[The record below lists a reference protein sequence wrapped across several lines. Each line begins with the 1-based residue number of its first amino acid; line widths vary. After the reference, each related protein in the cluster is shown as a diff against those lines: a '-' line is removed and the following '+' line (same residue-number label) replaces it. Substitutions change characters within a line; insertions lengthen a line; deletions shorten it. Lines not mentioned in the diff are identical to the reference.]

1 MRPRLAL
8 AGLATALALGGGL
21 AAAGSAQA
29 VGCSAFKA
37 AVESASNGDVITLD
51 AGLTCNDTYTLPA
64 DKTPLAV
71 TIRGAG
77 AGATLNGSG
86 KSARIL
92 TGQPA
97 AGKQLYLT
105 VRNLTFKNGTALTD
119 GGGALLVSGEDVS
132 ATIEGDHFIA
142 NKALDA

>member
-21 AAAGSAQA
+21 AAAGSAQE

-77 AGATLNGSG
+77 AGATLNGPG

-97 AGKQLYLT
+97 ARKQLYLSCCH
-105 VRNLTFKNGTALTD
+105 LTFKNGTAPA
-119 GGGALLVSGEDVS
+119 GGWGA
-132 ATIEGDHFIA
+132 
-142 NKALDA
+142 ALPAG